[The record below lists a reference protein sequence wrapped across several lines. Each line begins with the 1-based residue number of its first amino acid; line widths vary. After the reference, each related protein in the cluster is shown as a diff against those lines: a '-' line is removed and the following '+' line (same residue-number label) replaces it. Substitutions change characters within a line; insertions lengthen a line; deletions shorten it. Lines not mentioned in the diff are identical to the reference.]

1 MTNKSLISNVV
12 PSSEKH
18 KKGTIST
25 DRSNNSENLT
35 INSKKQVLLHPMKS
49 AKGQPTPLLTKLLKV
64 VKNLKQQQYQ
74 QYQRY
79 QHQQYPQHQ
88 QKHKQW
94 KHKKIPKNTLI
105 NQSSK
110 TESAME
116 THVPL
121 QNQEHPISSSLFEEM
136 FFQDSGF
143 DSLWQMQK
151 EMDSFV
157 ATAGGRTTWLCA
169 SRNKSN

>member
-64 VKNLKQQQYQ
+64 VTKVRQQQCQ
-74 QYQRY
+74 K
-79 QHQQYPQHQ
+79 YPQQ
-88 QKHKQW
+88 QQ
-94 KHKKIPKNTLI
+94 
-105 NQSSK
+105 Q
-110 TESAME
+110 
-116 THVPL
+116 
-121 QNQEHPISSSLFEEM
+121 
-136 FFQDSGF
+136 
-143 DSLWQMQK
+143 
-151 EMDSFV
+151 
-157 ATAGGRTTWLCA
+157 
-169 SRNKSN
+169 

>member
-12 PSSEKH
+12 PLADKLE
-18 KKGTIST
+18 GTIST

-35 INSKKQVLLHPMKS
+35 TNSKKQVLLHPTKF
-49 AKGQPTPLLTKLLKV
+49 AKGQPTPLLTKLFKV
-64 VKNLKQQQYQ
+64 VKKVRQQQC
-74 QYQRY
+74 
-79 QHQQYPQHQ
+79 QQYPQQQQQQQ

-94 KHKKIPKNTLI
+94 KHKKILKNTLI
-105 NQSSK
+105 NQCSK
-110 TESAME
+110 TESAIKN
-116 THVPL
+116 HVPL
-121 QNQEHPISSSLFEEM
+121 QNQEQRTSSSLFEEM

-151 EMDSFV
+151 EMDPFV